1 MSERREESRKP
12 VHDRALL
19 LHGPKRNEVLTLRE
33 ILPQSRPQQSRSKF
47 MGFLVLVVDD
57 EPDVEMLFRQQFRRD
72 LRDNR
77 FKMDFA
83 QSAASTLQRISD
95 AAGDH

>member
-33 ILPQSRPQQSRSKF
+33 VQQYGIDSSSPAFIFSGIFVMRIQNIRS
-47 MGFLVLVVDD
+47 GQGGSGSGLAL
-57 EPDVEMLFRQQFRRD
+57 
-72 LRDNR
+72 
-77 FKMDFA
+77 
-83 QSAASTLQRISD
+83 
-95 AAGDH
+95 